1 MQLLRQLTAIKK
13 EGVAYDREENMYG
26 LSCIACPVFS
36 MRGQLEGSIGI
47 SGLTFRM
54 GEETI
59 KEYARFIRKQAW
71 QLSSTLGYEQKQS
84 FELI

>member
-1 MQLLRQLTAIKK
+1 
-13 EGVAYDREENMYG
+13 
-26 LSCIACPVFS
+26 